1 MARFRFP
8 GRSSDG
14 ASSNDDGSNGDG
26 TVSKIAP
33 KPDDSPKKPR
43 RPRLRKLRMA
53 LVFFGLAILAFISW
67 IFGIMMAVASDLPQ
81 LEDRAQFANAQN
93 SVVYDINGNKIA
105 TLTNNEGRILV
116 PSVDIAPVMKEATV
130 AIEDQR
136 FYQHRGVDF
145 LGIGRAVVQDVL
157 QTGAAQGAS
166 TITEQFVKNA
176 LRAQDSRTI
185 FEKLREAALAYQLE
199 RHWDKDKILTEY
211 LNEIYFGNGAY
222 GIEEA
227 AKTYFGYNHP
237 GCGGRPDRCAGDLL
251 PWEAALL
258 AGMISSPS
266 GYDPVT
272 NPQEAMAR
280 RNQVLQNMVS
290 QGDITQEEYNQLLQ
304 GADPQ
309 AQPDPDADGELQGA
323 LLHQLAAPAAGRQVR
338 IGRGLRR
345 RSARVLDARPPVPAE
360 GPADRVRPHRRRR
373 PQLRRGRA
381 RQPDGRSPRDGRR
394 DRLLEDPIQPRHA
407 GTAPARVGLQAVHPR
422 DGTRAGPLAR

>member
-1 MARFRFP
+1 MASRLRLPTRRPRTPETGNGRPP
-8 GRSSDG
+8 GKRAPSGPGGDG
-14 ASSNDDGSNGDG
+14 DGSNGG
-26 TVSKIAP
+26 EPPRPTATVPPSSGSPPP
-33 KPDDSPKKPR
+33 KR
-43 RPRLRKLRMA
+43 RPKLKKLRLA
-53 LVFFGLAILAFISW
+53 LVILGLAVLALVSW

-81 LEDRAQFANAQN
+81 LEDRAQFEHAQN

-176 LRAQDSRTI
+176 LRAQESRTI

-227 AKTYFGYNHP
+227 AKTYFAYNHP
-237 GCGGRPDRCAGDLL
+237 GCGNAGDYCASDLY

-266 GYDPVT
+266 GYDPIT
-272 NPQEAMAR
+272 NPDAALAR
-280 RNQVLQNMVS
+280 RNQVLANMVS
-290 QGDITQEEYNQLLQ
+290 QGDITQEEY
-304 GADPQ
+304 
-309 AQPDPDADGELQGA
+309 AQYSKE
-323 LLHQLAAPAAGRQVR
+323 
-338 IGRGLRR
+338 
-345 RSARVLDARPPVPAE
+345 
-360 GPADRVRPHRRRR
+360 
-373 PQLRRGRA
+373 
-381 RQPDGRSPRDGRR
+381 
-394 DRLLEDPIQPRHA
+394 
-407 GTAPARVGLQAVHPR
+407 
-422 DGTRAGPLAR
+422 PLPKP